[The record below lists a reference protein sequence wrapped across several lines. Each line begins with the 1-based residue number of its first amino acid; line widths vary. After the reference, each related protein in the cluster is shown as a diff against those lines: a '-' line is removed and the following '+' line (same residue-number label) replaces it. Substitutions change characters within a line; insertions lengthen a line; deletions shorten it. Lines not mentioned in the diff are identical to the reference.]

1 MNELNPN
8 PQNPSFDSRSVDG
21 SEPNSSHNIGTNSSN
36 SKTLISSTIKNDP
49 AAQKSIP
56 EKRQSKSEE
65 PYRNSD
71 KLKKNIERLN
81 ETLFK
86 RTMMKK
92 NEKEAKTDD
101 NLTKQEINKK
111 IIEKVISNKK
121 KLKSEH
127 LSRDS
132 KMQKKLKDFKK
143 MGTFFDIQS
152 FLKEINILEDSE
164 FKEFLTNLKANM
176 KEIRIKKPLAIE
188 KNALFDKIQ
197 PSLIHARK
205 KIDDFYSQNPQRQ
218 GLSGLYYHMMNYLIE
233 DSEKNKRLEETEL
246 EMETNNLKD
255 KLLNLQVIA
264 KGKEEIRKIADL
276 SGDNPFSPEEFQ
288 ELEDIKQ
295 MLSKLGISLDDKNN
309 DIFGSKFTDA
319 YFKTYKYSADKM
331 RIYMDRIIK
340 SAYRKK
346 WIESQKSSSSRKSNK
361 DAVLNEPNCEKNHD
375 AMDLQMKNSEVISLS
390 NINQDHHEKNSPFI
404 TNFAENKEEKSTS
417 IAKSSLN
424 RSSLFLKSLSR
435 NSSES
440 LQSKVKR
447 KLENLMN
454 TKRIFPLLTNRNPD
468 DLIRPQPVKVSR
480 SMTYSNLIHKKK
492 QDDINMFASNFCNKR
507 NSGSMHSSDK
517 SLLKSVL
524 IREKAKTLHVKFG
537 EDKVRHS
544 ILEFNK
550 ISNDALKEHR
560 KSLRKSRKSVYLP
573 TPFVTPEIKLNLNNI
588 KRFDD
593 MMNSINERNHMVYKF
608 QKFLNYV
615 EKTDDDNEK
624 KRENY
629 QKGVQNVEDDMDIL
643 QEKMEVPPIES
654 IRDDVYT
661 KEYIENRNQWYKR
674 RINKNLKNTIRL
686 VLSQNDTNKGLNTS
700 QKEKNPDESLQKS
713 YNQIMSLQRRISKE

>member
-1 MNELNPN
+1 MNEFNPKN
-8 PQNPSFDSRSVDG
+8 ISLDNRSVDG

-36 SKTLISSTIKNDP
+36 SKTLISSNVKNDP
-49 AAQKSIP
+49 SAQKSIP
-56 EKRQSKSEE
+56 EKRQSKLEE

-86 RTMMKK
+86 RTMIKK
-92 NEKEAKTDD
+92 ENVETKADE
-101 NLTKQEINKK
+101 NLTKQEMNKK
-111 IIEKVISNKK
+111 IIEKVLSNKK

-127 LSRDS
+127 LSRDT

-143 MGTFFDIQS
+143 METFFDIQG

-176 KEIRIKKPLAIE
+176 KEIRIKKPLATE
-188 KNALFDKIQ
+188 KNALFEKIQ
-197 PSLIHARK
+197 PSLIHARR

-218 GLSGLYYHMMNYLIE
+218 ELNDLYYHILNYLIE
-233 DSEKNKRLEETEL
+233 DSEKNKRLEQTEL

-264 KGKEEIRKIADL
+264 KGNDEIKRIANF
-276 SGDNPFSPEEFQ
+276 SGDNAFSPEEFQ
-288 ELEDIKQ
+288 ELEDIKE
-295 MLSKLGISLDDKNN
+295 MLSKLGINLDDKTN

-331 RIYMDRIIK
+331 RVYMDRIIK
-340 SAYRKK
+340 SAYRRK
-346 WIESQKSSSSRKSNK
+346 WIESHSRKNNNEKMLK
-361 DAVLNEPNCEKNHD
+361 DQNDGKNHD
-375 AMDLQMKNSEVISLS
+375 AMDLQMKNSEIISMS

-404 TNFAENKEEKSTS
+404 TNFAENKDEKSTS

-454 TKRIFPLLTNRNPD
+454 TKRIFPLLSNKNPD
-468 DLIRPQPVKVSR
+468 DLIKPQPVKVNR
-480 SMTYSNLIHKKK
+480 SMTYSNLIHNKK
-492 QDDINMFASNFCNKR
+492 QNVIASNIMNKR
-507 NSGSMHSSDK
+507 NSGSMHSSDQ

-524 IREKAKTLHVKFG
+524 TREKAKTLHVNFG

-544 ILEFNK
+544 IIEFNK

-573 TPFVTPEIKLNLNNI
+573 TPFVNPEIKLDLNNI

-615 EKTDDDNEK
+615 EKTDDENEK

-629 QKGVQNVEDDMDIL
+629 HKGVQNVEDDMDIL

-661 KEYIENRNQWYKR
+661 NEYIENRNQWYKR

-686 VLSQNDTNKGLNTS
+686 VLSQNHSNKGQNI
-700 QKEKNPDESLQKS
+700 KEKNPEDSLQKS
-713 YNQIMSLQRRISKE
+713 YNQLKSFQKIISKEFQ

>member
-1 MNELNPN
+1 MNEFNPK
-8 PQNPSFDSRSVDG
+8 NPSLDNNSVDG

-49 AAQKSIP
+49 SAQKSIP

-86 RTMMKK
+86 RTMIKK
-92 NEKEAKTDD
+92 EKVETKAED
-101 NLTKQEINKK
+101 NMTKQEINKM

-127 LSRDS
+127 LSRDT

-143 MGTFFDIQS
+143 METFFDLQS

-188 KNALFDKIQ
+188 KNTLFEKIQ

-218 GLSGLYYHMMNYLIE
+218 GLNDLYYHMMNYLIV
-233 DSEKNKRLEETEL
+233 DSEKNNRLEETEL

-264 KGKEEIRKIADL
+264 KGKDEIKKIADF
-276 SGDNPFSPEEFQ
+276 SGDKAFSPEEFQ

-295 MLSKLGISLDDKNN
+295 MLSKLGISLDDKNH
-309 DIFGSKFTDA
+309 DIFGNKFTDA

-331 RIYMDRIIK
+331 RVYMDRIIK
-340 SAYRKK
+340 SVFRRK
-346 WIESQKSSSSRKSNK
+346 WIESQNPSSRKNNK
-361 DAVLNEPNCEKNHD
+361 DAVLNEQNDVKNND
-375 AMDLQMKNSEVISLS
+375 GMDLQMKNSEVIFLS
-390 NINQDHHEKNSPFI
+390 NINQDHHEKNSLFI
-404 TNFAENKEEKSTS
+404 TNFAENKDEKSTS

-454 TKRIFPLLTNRNPD
+454 TNRIFPLLNNKNPD

-492 QDDINMFASNFCNKR
+492 QDDINMFASSIVNKR
-507 NSGSMHSSDK
+507 NSGSMHSSDQ

-524 IREKAKTLHVKFG
+524 TREKAKTLHVKFG
-537 EDKVRHS
+537 EDKVRNS

-573 TPFVTPEIKLNLNNI
+573 TPFVTPEIKVNLNNI

-593 MMNSINERNHMVYKF
+593 MMHSINERNHMVYKF

-615 EKTDDDNEK
+615 EKTDDENEK

-643 QEKMEVPPIES
+643 QEKMEKPPIES

-661 KEYIENRNQWYKR
+661 NEYIENRNQWYKR

-686 VLSQNDTNKGLNTS
+686 VLSQNDSNKGQNTS
-700 QKEKNPDESLQKS
+700 IKGKNPEDSLQKS
-713 YNQIMSLQRRISKE
+713 YNQIMSFQRRISKN